1 VWSSWKC
8 RRVTRSVLAAELYAL
23 SAAYDIGFSLRYT
36 LSILLQRT
44 VEMLF
49 CTDAKTLWDSV
60 TSLCTTEERRLSI
73 DIAGL
78 RQAYRCGELRH
89 LGRIANEYTPAD
101 AMTKRKPGGYF
112 MQILRNGRIDH
123 PVELMTISGRV
134 SKMSSR
140 GPAVMC
146 ETRTIAMGA
155 SVKTR

>member
-1 VWSSWKC
+1 
-8 RRVTRSVLAAELYAL
+8 VTRSVLAAELYAL